1 VDVPGVSVTQNTIA
15 SLPLDEGKYAIQAK
29 LYISDTTELA
39 RVICRLSAGAD
50 SPAIPIDS
58 VRCAR

>member
-1 VDVPGVSVTQNTIA
+1 VDVPDVSTENAIA

-39 RVICRLSAGAD
+39 TVICRLSADAD
-50 SPAIPIDS
+50 SPAIPPDS
-58 VRCAR
+58 VRCTR